1 MGNIYSDIATGIF
14 DNEFGGDTGVAT
26 VTQISGWLAANLGGL
41 NVLLHT
47 NFSGED
53 PYGFNDAAGNI
64 FGKQYLVN
72 YNTRAARNALRGV
85 LSSSNGGDN
94 ILSVSDGDNR
104 ISFVNKKEVAKSF
117 QDASK
122 DLILEIN
129 DLAYKYT
136 LYAAVPVQVVG
147 IEAGVSGYYPYSDS
161 PRIY

>member
-26 VTQISGWLAANLGGL
+26 VTQISGWLSANMGGL

-53 PYGFNDAAGNI
+53 PYGFNDAAANI
-64 FGKQYLVN
+64 FQDMYMKN
-72 YNTRAARNALRGV
+72 YYDRASRNALRGV

-104 ISFVNKKEVAKSF
+104 ISFVNRNETAKALRGLS
-117 QDASK
+117 
-122 DLILEIN
+122 N
-129 DLAYKYT
+129 DISNSMSQKITSYQM
-136 LYAAVPVQVVG
+136 YAAVPTQIVG
-147 IEAGVSGYYPYSDS
+147 IEASVSGYYPYGQ
-161 PRIY
+161 YYQN